1 MTSTSRRSF
10 IAKTTLGIAGVGLS
24 KYTHAGFLVGSGSFS
39 VVISTWRHGLP
50 ANEAAWEILSKG
62 GYSLDAVEAGVR
74 VTEADPD
81 VITVGYGGIPD
92 AKGKVTLDACIMNE
106 KGNAGSVAYL
116 QCIKHPISVARLV
129 MEKTPHVMLS
139 GKGAQK
145 FALEN
150 GFKKEKL
157 RTKKM
162 RKRWKQWKK
171 EEREFSTK
179 INIENQLEENHDTIS
194 MLAIDRDGRLCGAC
208 TTSGMA
214 FKMHGRV
221 GDSPIIG
228 AGLFVDGEVGGA
240 AATGSGELVMKT
252 LGSFLVVEFMRNG
265 MSPEDACNAAIERIT
280 KKIPDYEEHQIGY
293 IAISKSGEIGAASL
307 QPGFDYAVKT
317 PEISELREADAW
329 FKKL

>member
-1 MTSTSRRSF
+1 MTSTTRRSF
-10 IAKTTLGIAGVGLS
+10 IAKTSLGLAALGLS
-24 KYTHAGFLVGSGSFS
+24 KFTMAGEISADVNYP
-39 VVISTWRHGLP
+39 VAISTWRHGLP

-62 GYSLDAVEAGVR
+62 GYALDAVEAGVR
-74 VTEADPD
+74 VAEADPE

-92 AKGKVTLDACIMNE
+92 ASGKVTLDACIMDE
-106 KGNAGSVAYL
+106 KGNAGSVAFL
-116 QCIKHPISVARLV
+116 RCIKHPVSVARLV

-157 RTKKM
+157 LTREM
-162 RKRWKQWKK
+162 RKRWRKWKK

-194 MLAIDRDGRLCGAC
+194 MLAIDKEGRLCGAC

-214 FKMHGRV
+214 FKLHGRV

-265 MSPEDACNAAIERIT
+265 MSPKEACNAAIQRIT
-280 KKIPDYEEHQIGY
+280 EKIPDYQEHQIGY
-293 IAISKSGEIGAASL
+293 IAISKTGEIGAASL

-317 PEISELREADAW
+317 PEVSELREADAW